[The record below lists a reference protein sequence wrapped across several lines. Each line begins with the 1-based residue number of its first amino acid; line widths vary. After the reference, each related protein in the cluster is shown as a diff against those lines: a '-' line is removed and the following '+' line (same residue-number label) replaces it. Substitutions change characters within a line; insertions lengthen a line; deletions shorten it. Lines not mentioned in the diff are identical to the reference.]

1 MHDYGRFVDEFD
13 IESSSGLIKSFE
25 SNYDNGNYSSL
36 RTMLKIARE
45 ESMTEDLV
53 EGLMQDDYV
62 DLVIWIAKQD

>member
-13 IESSSGLIKSFE
+13 IESSSGLIQAFK

-36 RTMLKIARE
+36 RKMLKITRE

-53 EGLMQDDYV
+53 DGLMQDDYV
-62 DLVIWIAKQD
+62 DLVVWIAKQD